1 MTTWTTLVTP
11 GRRATLMRRAQLLA
25 GASVVYNTVEAVI
38 AITAGNIA
46 GSSALV
52 GIELGQGSGQL
63 HIAVVDDGVGIS
75 PSFDPEKSTSL
86 GLSIVRGLVA
96 ELDGTI
102 TFGSARSDP
111 AAGQR
116 PGTRV
121 ALSIPVVR
129 APEPDATRPP
139 GAGGRSV
146 GL

>member
-1 MTTWTTLVTP
+1 MVDHAYPTGTLDP
-11 GRRATLMRRAQLLA
+11 
-25 GASVVYNTVEAVI
+25 GASAR
-38 AITAGNIA
+38 
-46 GSSALV
+46 V
-52 GIELGQGSGQL
+52 GIELGHGAGLL
-63 HIAVVDDGVGIS
+63 HVAVVDDGVGIR
-75 PSFDPEKSTSL
+75 PEFDPEQTSSL

-102 TFGSARSDP
+102 TFAPASSDP
-111 AAGQR
+111 AVAQR

-121 ALSIPVVR
+121 ELSIPVVR